1 MPPCICFLITD
12 SAFLNCLLVDRN
24 KSNKDKCMFL
34 LYLHVNAVNNN
45 KGGTGPTEQT
55 SGLAMEFSIKVFS
68 STLCIRKILL
78 VLKLFLFPSKLSFF
92 YLVVHPWY
100 ATFVALTI

>member
-12 SAFLNCLLVDRN
+12 STFLNCLLVDRN

-45 KGGTGPTEQT
+45 KGGTGATEQT

-68 STLCIRKILL
+68 FTLCIRKILL
-78 VLKLFLFPSKLSFF
+78 VLK
-92 YLVVHPWY
+92 
-100 ATFVALTI
+100 